1 MAYKTKAEKKAFKAG
16 LWKGLHGKKR
26 TYKRSAK
33 KYRQG
38 VPRRYRINKNDP
50 KYIVAERA
58 ALHHISK
65 FNLHRD
71 ELGPLTLDYYYRAR
85 ANNEFCRDLL
95 DDYGR
100 DLKK

>member
-1 MAYKTKAEKKAFKAG
+1 MAYKTKAEKRAYKDG
-16 LWKGLHGKKR
+16 LFASLKRKNHKRKKVV
-26 TYKRSAK
+26 KKVRSS
-33 KYRQG
+33 
-38 VPRRYRINKNDP
+38 VPMRYRINKNDP

-58 ALHHISK
+58 ALHHILK
-65 FNLHRD
+65 FGLRRD
-71 ELGPLTLDYYYRAR
+71 ELGPLTLDYYYRAK